1 MSIQIQLRI
10 ARPISNLVRTRDMY
24 IQRLGMH
31 VIASFQDHQG
41 FDGIMLGK
49 LGAHY
54 HFEFTQCRDH
64 PVKPTPTLE
73 DLIIFYI
80 PDKAEWKRSCANLAR
95 ASFRAVVSFNPYW
108 DIHGRT
114 YEDHDGYRI
123 VLQNAE
129 WRNIALT

>member
-1 MSIQIQLRI
+1 MPMQNQLRI
-10 ARPISNLVRTRDMY
+10 ARPVSNLFRTRDMY
-24 IQRLGMH
+24 IRGLGMH
-31 VIASFQDHQG
+31 LIASFQDHEG

-49 LGAHY
+49 LGAQY

-73 DLIIFYI
+73 DLMVIYI
-80 PDKAEWKRSCANLAR
+80 PDKAEWESSCADLER
-95 ASFRAVVSFNPYW
+95 AGFSSVAAFNPYW
-108 DIHGRT
+108 EVRGRT
-114 YEDHDGYRI
+114 YEDHDRYRI